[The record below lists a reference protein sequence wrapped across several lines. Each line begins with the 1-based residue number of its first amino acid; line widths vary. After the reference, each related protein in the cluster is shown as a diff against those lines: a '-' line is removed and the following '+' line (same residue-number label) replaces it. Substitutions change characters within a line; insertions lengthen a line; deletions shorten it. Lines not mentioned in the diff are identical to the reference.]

1 MQGAPRPP
9 GPKRETPMTA
19 WLAPAAWTLAVVSPG
34 AVAAWFTCK
43 TTPAASGARNWG
55 VTPGPDPDY
64 AFAGAAR

>member
-34 AVAAWFTCK
+34 AVAAWFTRK
-43 TTPAASGARNWG
+43 TPAASTAGNWG
-55 VTPGPDPDY
+55 VTPDPDY